1 MIIMSIRSHLN
12 NIKPISWP
20 RTVCLIAILA
30 AGAVLATE
38 AMAQSWYV
46 NVEIKSALR
55 TGPGLERKILA
66 FVSTGDRIA
75 EILEEN
81 EEWAHVRLA
90 SGKEGWMPKRYL
102 TTEKPSNLLLEELQG
117 RHAELETRAARLEE
131 ENRQLKAQNE
141 QINTNLSDKTSA
153 LENLSRVFSELKDDS
168 DAKSFQMRKY
178 LVFFFSGA
186 GILFIG
192 ILLGLV
198 MKRQRRKSMYMA

>member
-1 MIIMSIRSHLN
+1 M
-12 NIKPISWP
+12 PVAP
-20 RTVCLIAILA
+20 
-30 AGAVLATE
+30 AVS
-38 AMAQSWYV
+38 AQGWYV

-66 FVSTGDRIA
+66 FVATGDQVN

-102 TTEKPSNLLLEELQG
+102 SNQKPSNLLLEELQR
-117 RHAELETRAARLEE
+117 RHTELETRAARLEE
-131 ENRQLKAQNE
+131 ENRRLKSENDEVA
-141 QINTNLSDKTSA
+141 TNLQTKTGAMES
-153 LENLSRVFSELKDDS
+153 LTREFEELKQDS
-168 DAKSFQMRKY
+168 DTKSFQMRKY
-178 LVFFFSGA
+178 LIFFFSGA

-198 MKRQRRKSMYMA
+198 MKRQRRKSMYMS

>member
-1 MIIMSIRSHLN
+1 MSIWSPLS
-12 NIKPISWP
+12 NIMPVR
-20 RTVCLIAILA
+20 RTCILLLLVLVA
-30 AGAVLATE
+30 AGTVLAPP
-38 AMAQSWYV
+38 AKAQNWFV

-66 FVSTGDRIA
+66 FVATGDPVA

-81 EEWAHVRLA
+81 EEWSHVRLA

-102 TTEKPSNLLLEELQG
+102 TTVKPSNLLLEELQG
-117 RHAELETRAARLEE
+117 KHAELEARAVRLEE
-131 ENRQLKAQNE
+131 ENRALTTKNE
-141 QINTNLSDKTSA
+141 QLSTNLSTKSSA
-153 LENLSRVFSELKDDS
+153 MENLNRDFGELKKES

-198 MKRQRRKSMYMA
+198 MKRQRRKSMYMV

>member
-1 MIIMSIRSHLN
+1 MITMSIWSLFLKIMPVRL
-12 NIKPISWP
+12 
-20 RTVCLIAILA
+20 TCTLLFLA
-30 AGAVLATE
+30 VVVAGTVLAP
-38 AMAQSWYV
+38 AANAQSWYV

-66 FVSTGDRIA
+66 FVATGDRVA

-81 EEWAHVRLA
+81 EEWSHVRLA

-102 TTEKPSNLLLEELQG
+102 TATKPSNLLLEELQG
-117 RHAELETRAARLEE
+117 QHAELEARAARLEE
-131 ENRQLKAQNE
+131 ENRALNAKNE
-141 QINTNLSDKTSA
+141 QLSTNLTTKTSA
-153 LENLSRVFSELKDDS
+153 MENLNRDFGELKKDS

-198 MKRQRRKSMYMA
+198 MKRQRRKSMYMV